1 MATQNQCAQCNQPA
15 SQVCNGC
22 VDAPDIGANITMG
35 KTYYCNS
42 ECQRANWSSH
52 KSACKRLQIR
62 KVFYRA
68 APTLQKM
75 FDVYREEFFEKT
87 VTKVEEK
94 DGKLYIYETMSSS
107 LMLIAFDALTDFPGH
122 LLMSE
127 DDKKSVL
134 SFSASDTAVGW
145 MHNIIEYMLAGKHTF
160 QA

>member
-1 MATQNQCAQCNQPA
+1 M
-15 SQVCNGC
+15 
-22 VDAPDIGANITMG
+22 
-35 KTYYCNS
+35 
-42 ECQRANWSSH
+42 
-52 KSACKRLQIR
+52 
-62 KVFYRA
+62 FY
-68 APTLQKM
+68 
-75 FDVYREEFFEKT
+75 VYREEFFEKT

-134 SFSASDTAVGW
+134 SFSASGTAVGW

-160 QA
+160 QAS